1 MDSSRSSSSS
11 LQELESFELCRI
23 RGRAPAAAGG
33 GGNSNCNWLFFDP
46 LAFYACRKGRIT
58 AVSGHDACGDP
69 RLGYRSFV
77 EAGHTLPYSSHLRVH
92 GYRSDLALSQSLY
105 KQRPKL
111 GNGV

>member
-1 MDSSRSSSSS
+1 
-11 LQELESFELCRI
+11 
-23 RGRAPAAAGG
+23 
-33 GGNSNCNWLFFDP
+33 
-46 LAFYACRKGRIT
+46 LAFYACRKGRI
-58 AVSGHDACGDP
+58 APVSGHDACGDP